1 MKSYNG
7 TLEIE
12 VEIIRKMDSYSPN
25 GDFIALSSAFSAI
38 IYLTQRIASKIA
50 YLLIKIL
57 NDSCILI
64 EMMRKCVLI
73 PMDEV
78 NMDDATPIQTE
89 LEIKKMAASL
99 ETSDTESCCPETA
112 TEK

>member
-1 MKSYNG
+1 
-7 TLEIE
+7 
-12 VEIIRKMDSYSPN
+12 
-25 GDFIALSSAFSAI
+25 
-38 IYLTQRIASKIA
+38 
-50 YLLIKIL
+50 
-57 NDSCILI
+57 
-64 EMMRKCVLI
+64 MMRKCVLI